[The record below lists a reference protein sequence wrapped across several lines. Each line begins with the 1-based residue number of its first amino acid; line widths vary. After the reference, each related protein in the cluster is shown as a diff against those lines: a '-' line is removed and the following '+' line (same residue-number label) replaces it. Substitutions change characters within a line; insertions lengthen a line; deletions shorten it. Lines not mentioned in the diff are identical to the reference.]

1 MQKQTSIYAHAVLR
15 SGTYFEDA
23 DNYVRLHK
31 IYSPDDFLSK
41 ISIWIDMIIS
51 PLMTIVSSIYSCEL
65 PGIFSILGFY
75 KCIWLWIEWFIYKDL
90 AHEVSL
96 WVHHIRSIGGP
107 FISTNDPTYQSFV
120 YAHAMQDLHYSFFP
134 KN

>member
-1 MQKQTSIYAHAVLR
+1 MQSNICSHLVLR
-15 SGTYFEDA
+15 PGTYFEDA
-23 DNYVRLHK
+23 DNYVRLRK

-41 ISIWIDMIIS
+41 ISIWFEMIVS
-51 PLMTIVSSIYSCEL
+51 PLITIVSSIYSSEL
-65 PGIFSILGFY
+65 PGVFSLLGFY
-75 KCIWLWIEWFIYKDL
+75 KCVWLWIEWIVYKDL

-96 WVHHIRSIGGP
+96 WVHHVRSIGGP
-107 FISTNDPTYQSFV
+107 FISTNDPNYQSFV